1 MTYIEKI
8 ETWLK
13 EIEKN
18 LCNFISTIKI
28 EKFHNN
34 PHSGVAI
41 IAPPYFYDKNI
52 SDDQKKLQ
60 IDLKKKFSEWEEH
73 FLLLTKNLSL
83 DIKKTKIQE
92 SIKYI
97 KKQIEL
103 KSDWVIRSTID
114 GNIEEIK
121 KRFGGIYNIIN
132 LFKGEDFIIL
142 IPDTNSLIKA
152 PDFKSYK
159 DLAGEEITILLMP
172 TVLSELDK
180 LKIVH
185 RDDNFRKKVESVIN
199 RIKGYRTQGSLL
211 NGVAV
216 YKTIVI
222 KMIAKEPNFN
232 NTLSWLDKNNND
244 DRFIASVIEYQVDNP
259 SHRVFLVTSDIN
271 LQNKAEMAKLPFF
284 ETPNAS
290 I

>member
-1 MTYIEKI
+1 
-8 ETWLK
+8 
-13 EIEKN
+13 
-18 LCNFISTIKI
+18 
-28 EKFHNN
+28 
-34 PHSGVAI
+34 
-41 IAPPYFYDKNI
+41 
-52 SDDQKKLQ
+52 
-60 IDLKKKFSEWEEH
+60 
-73 FLLLTKNLSL
+73 
-83 DIKKTKIQE
+83 
-92 SIKYI
+92 
-97 KKQIEL
+97 
-103 KSDWVIRSTID
+103 
-114 GNIEEIK
+114 
-121 KRFGGIYNIIN
+121 
-132 LFKGEDFIIL
+132 
-142 IPDTNSLIKA
+142 
-152 PDFKSYK
+152 
-159 DLAGEEITILLMP
+159 MP

>member
-8 ETWLK
+8 EIWLK
-13 EIEKN
+13 EIEEG
-18 LCNFISTIKI
+18 LCNFISAIRI
-28 EKFHNN
+28 GKFRNN
-34 PHSGVAI
+34 PYSGVAV

-73 FLLLTKNLSL
+73 FLLLTKNLSS

-97 KKQIEL
+97 KKQIGL

-121 KRFGGIYNIIN
+121 KRFEELYNIIN
-132 LFKGEDFIIL
+132 LFKSEDFIIL

-152 PDFKSYK
+152 PDFERYK
-159 DLAGEEITILLMP
+159 DLAGDEITILLMP

-185 RDDNFRKKVESVIN
+185 RDNNFRKKVESVIN

-211 NGVAV
+211 KGVIV

-244 DRFIASVIEYQVDNP
+244 DRFIASVMEYQVDNP
-259 SHRVFLVTSDIN
+259 SHRVFLITSDIN

-284 ETPNAS
+284 ETPNSS